1 MAERG
6 TLLRCCI
13 LTGTEGSP
21 RDELGAPSRD
31 KPRTLRVYPVAN
43 PIFFIIYMFY
53 VYILKSL
60 KDGNFYIGYSSNL
73 KRRIQEH
80 SDGKVKST
88 RNRRPLK
95 LICYEAYLDKET
107 ALRREKYL
115 KTSDGKIEINRRLKK
130 YR

>member
-1 MAERG
+1 
-6 TLLRCCI
+6 
-13 LTGTEGSP
+13 
-21 RDELGAPSRD
+21 
-31 KPRTLRVYPVAN
+31 
-43 PIFFIIYMFY
+43 MFY

-80 SDGKVKST
+80 SNGKVKST

>member
-1 MAERG
+1 
-6 TLLRCCI
+6 
-13 LTGTEGSP
+13 
-21 RDELGAPSRD
+21 
-31 KPRTLRVYPVAN
+31 
-43 PIFFIIYMFY
+43 MFY

-80 SDGKVKST
+80 SNGKVKST

-107 ALRREKYL
+107 ALGREKYL